1 MSTTPSRGRLMLIAA
16 LATVG
21 LFSAA
26 CNGSSS
32 DDAGANGDVSAA
44 TAAPASGEEESGDRT
59 DEASWPL
66 TAPAPALPVTVT
78 DATGAEVTIERID
91 RIASLQGDITEIL
104 WTMGLGD
111 NIAIV
116 DATGLYPEEMTHKPQ
131 AGFFRQ
137 LNAEGIL
144 AEEPTVV
151 LAHPGAGPPPVLDAI
166 KAAGVPVVIVPE
178 TDETDVTTVGEKIL
192 FIGEAVGMADHAK
205 ALADQVQSQI
215 DEAAELVAQAD
226 SSPVVAYVVPRG
238 DQVFLSGLDS
248 ASNGI
253 LAAAG
258 ATTVA
263 ELLEL
268 ETSVP
273 LTPEALVAADP
284 EYIVSTHTAV
294 ATGGGKE
301 AFLSMQGIA
310 QTTAAQ
316 KGNLLVFDD
325 MYVQQFV
332 PRTGQAIAELARVLH
347 PELEG

>member
-1 MSTTPSRGRLMLIAA
+1 MSTTPSRGRLMWVAA
-16 LATVG
+16 LAALG
-21 LFSAA
+21 LFAAA
-26 CNGSSS
+26 CGGSSS
-32 DDAGANGDVSAA
+32 DTNDAAKDDASAT
-44 TAAPASGEEESGDRT
+44 TAAPAASEGEGDAA
-59 DEASWPL
+59 DEPAWPL
-66 TAPAPALPVTVT
+66 TAPAPQLPVTVT
-78 DATGAEVTIERID
+78 DATGAEVTIESID

-116 DATGLYPEEMTHKPQ
+116 DATGLYPEEMTEKPQ

-178 TDETDVTTVGEKIL
+178 TDETDPTTVGEKIL
-192 FIGEAVGMADHAK
+192 FIGEAVGMVDHAQ
-205 ALADQVQSQI
+205 ALADQVQGQI
-215 DEAAELVAQAD
+215 DDAAELVAQAD
-226 SSPVVAYVVPRG
+226 SSPVVAYIVPRG

-258 ATTVA
+258 VTTVA
-263 ELLEL
+263 EMLEL

-284 EYIVSTHTAV
+284 EYIVSTITAV
-294 ATGGGKE
+294 ETGGGEE
-301 AFLSMQGIA
+301 AFLAMQGIA

-316 KGNLLVFDD
+316 RGNLLVFDD

-332 PRTGQAIAELARVLH
+332 PRTGQAIADLARALH